1 MANIAVALLACLI
14 RPARRAYKHKDVCFV
29 YQDMV
34 VDFLNGTVIIPF
46 LLLVAAVFSKFM
58 LEQALRSDKMFLG
71 IGGVI
76 GLLFVLKGYFNGE

>member
-1 MANIAVALLACLI
+1 M
-14 RPARRAYKHKDVCFV
+14 
-29 YQDMV
+29 

-46 LLLVAAVFSKFM
+46 LLLVGAVFSKFM
-58 LEQALRSDKMFLG
+58 LEEALRSGKMFLG